1 MADDLRTALAQLAAC
16 GELERVSRPVD
27 RSWEVTAVLDRL
39 EQENRF
45 PAVVFEAVKDYPG
58 WSIAGNV
65 FASRSKIAALLG
77 VGQGEVTETLAAR
90 LDAPIEPEA
99 IPDGQPAPVQ
109 EVVHLGD
116 DVDLAAVPLV
126 THHERDAA
134 PYVSLGVT
142 IARDPDTGRRNMGV
156 YRYMQQGPRS
166 FIPSLTSIANISDLF
181 KKAEE
186 RNIALEVAILP
197 GVHPLIALA
206 ASYSAPT
213 GTDELALAGGLLGHP
228 VRTVKAKTVDL
239 EVPAEAE
246 TVIEARIIPG
256 ARYPE
261 APFADMSRSYSRVK
275 QGPMTEVS
283 AITHRREPI
292 HQIAFSGHPDAT
304 NMAAVCHEVA
314 ILRATRQA
322 SRGVT
327 AVHVPASGYGFHCYL
342 AMKKRPT
349 VEGRERGEQMN
360 VMLAALGAVPQIKL
374 IIVVDDD
381 VDIFREDAVLG
392 ALARRFQVVD
402 PITRDQ
408 RILVIPAAKG
418 ASYDPSSFHREYP
431 NSKLLIDA
439 TIRSD
444 LTDEQRSSF
453 TEAAT
458 VGTDRIDLAAYLAP
472 RPTPR
477 ADET

>member
-1 MADDLRTALAQLAAC
+1 MADDLRTALAELAAC
-16 GELERVSRPVD
+16 GELERVSRSVD

-45 PAVVFEAVKDYPG
+45 PAVLFESVDGYPD

-77 VGQGEVTETLAAR
+77 VSQGEVTETLAAR
-90 LDAPIEPEA
+90 LDTPIEPEL
-99 IPDGQPAPVQ
+99 IRDGEAAPAQ
-109 EVVHLGD
+109 EVVHVGD
-116 DVDLAAVPLV
+116 DVDLAALPLV

-142 IARDPDTGRRNMGV
+142 VARDPDTGRRNMGV
-156 YRYMQQGPRS
+156 YRYMQHGPRS
-166 FIPSLTSIANISDLF
+166 FVPSLTSIANISDLF

-186 RNIALEVAILP
+186 RNVPLEVAILP

-213 GTDELALAGGLLGHP
+213 GTDELALAGGLFGHP

-246 TVIEARIIPG
+246 TVIEARILPG
-256 ARYPE
+256 ARYAE

-402 PITRDQ
+402 PTTRDE

-444 LTDEQRSSF
+444 LTDDERNSF
-453 TEAAT
+453 AEAAT
-458 VGTDRIDLAAYLAP
+458 VGSERIDLADYLAP
-472 RPTPR
+472 KPPGPR
-477 ADET
+477 

>member
-1 MADDLRTALAQLAAC
+1 MAHDLRSALDLLDAA
-16 GELERVSRPVD
+16 GDLETVARPVD
-27 RSWEVTAVLDRL
+27 RAWEVTAVLDRL
-39 EQENRF
+39 ERDGRF
-45 PAVVFEAVKDYPG
+45 PAVRYDAVEGFPG
-58 WSIAGNV
+58 WAIAGNL
-65 FASRSKIAALLG
+65 FATRSKIAAFLG
-77 VGQGEVTETLAAR
+77 CAPDQVTETLAAR
-90 LDAPIEPEA
+90 LESPIDPILVSGGPAAPS
-99 IPDGQPAPVQ
+99 Q
-109 EVVHLGD
+109 EVVLLGD
-116 DVDLAAVPLV
+116 DATLDRIPLV

-142 IARDPDTGRRNMGV
+142 IAKDPETGRRNMGV
-156 YRYMQQGPRS
+156 YRYMQHGPRS
-166 FIPSLTSIANISDLF
+166 LIPSLTSIANISDLF

-186 RNIALEVAILP
+186 RGVPLEIAILP
-197 GVHPLIALA
+197 GVHPLLALA

-213 GTDELALAGGLLGHP
+213 GTDELALAGGLLGRP
-228 VRTVKAKTVDL
+228 VELVRARTLDL

-246 TVIEARIIPG
+246 VVIEARIMPG
-256 ARYPE
+256 GRYPE

-283 AITHRREPI
+283 AITHRRNPI
-292 HQIAFSGHPDAT
+292 LQLAFSGHPDAT

-322 SRGVT
+322 SRGIT
-327 AVHVPASGYGFHCYL
+327 GVHVPASGYGFHCYI

-381 VDIFREDAVLG
+381 VDIYQDEAVLG

-444 LTDEQRSSF
+444 LTDEQRNSF

-458 VGTDRIDLAAYLAP
+458 IGADRIDLAQYLEE
-472 RPTPR
+472 RTR
-477 ADET
+477 

>member
-1 MADDLRTALAQLAAC
+1 VADDLRAALDILRAA
-16 GELERVSRPVD
+16 GDLETVTRAVD
-27 RSWEVTAVLDRL
+27 PAWEVTAVLDRL
-39 EQENRF
+39 ERDGRF
-45 PAVVFEAVKDYPG
+45 PAVHFQAVEGHPD
-58 WSIAGNV
+58 WSITGNV
-65 FASRSKIAALLG
+65 FETRSKIAAFLG
-77 VGQGEVTETLAAR
+77 VTRAQVTETLAAR
-90 LDAPIEPEA
+90 FETPIEPILVA
-99 IPDGQPAPVQ
+99 GGPTAPAQ
-109 EVVHLGD
+109 EVVRLGV
-116 DVDLAAVPLV
+116 DVDLASLPLV

-134 PYVSLGVT
+134 PYISLGVT
-142 IARDPDTGRRNMGV
+142 IAKDPDTGRRNMGV
-156 YRYMQQGPRS
+156 YRYMQHGPHS

-186 RNIALEVAILP
+186 RGVPLEVAILP

-213 GTDELALAGGLLGHP
+213 GTDELALAGGLLGRP
-228 VRTVKAKTVDL
+228 IELVKAKTVDL

-246 TVIEARIIPG
+246 VVIEARIIPG

-261 APFADMSRSYSRVK
+261 APFADMSRSYSRIK
-275 QGPMTEVS
+275 QGPMTEVT
-283 AITHRREPI
+283 AITHRRRPI
-292 HQIAFSGHPDAT
+292 LQIAFSGHPDAT

-322 SRGVT
+322 SRGIT
-327 AVHVPASGYGFHCYL
+327 GVHVPASGYGFHCYL

-349 VEGRERGEQMN
+349 VEGRERGEQIN
-360 VMLAALGAVPQIKL
+360 VMLAALGAVPQVKL
-374 IIVVDDD
+374 IVVVDDD
-381 VDIFREDAVLG
+381 VDIYSDEAVLG

-402 PITRDQ
+402 PVTRDE

-444 LTDEQRSSF
+444 LTDEQRGSF
-453 TEAAT
+453 TEAVTIGA
-458 VGTDRIDLAAYLAP
+458 DRINLADYLSP
-472 RPTPR
+472 PDGRSGS
-477 ADET
+477 

>member
-1 MADDLRTALAQLAAC
+1 MADDLRAALAQLAAC
-16 GELERVSRPVD
+16 GELATVRRPVD

-39 EQENRF
+39 EGDDRF
-45 PAVVFEAVKDYPG
+45 PAVLFEAVEGYPG
-58 WSIAGNV
+58 WSIAGNL
-65 FASRSKIAALLG
+65 FATRSKIAAFLG
-77 VGQGEVTETLAAR
+77 VTPGEVTETLAAR
-90 LDAPIEPEA
+90 LETPIEPVLIHSSESA
-99 IPDGQPAPVQ
+99 PAQ
-109 EVVHLGD
+109 EVVSLGED
-116 DVDLAAVPLV
+116 ADLAALPLV

-142 IARDPDTGRRNMGV
+142 VARDPDTGRPNMGV
-156 YRYMQQGPRS
+156 YRYMQHGPRS

-186 RNIALEVAILP
+186 LGVPLEVAILP
-197 GVHPLIALA
+197 GVHPLVALA

-213 GTDELALAGGLLGHP
+213 GTNELALAGGLFGHP

-246 TVIEARIIPG
+246 TVIEARILPG

-275 QGPMTEVS
+275 QGPMTEVT
-283 AITHRREPI
+283 AITHRRQPI

-381 VDIFREDAVLG
+381 VDIYREDAVLG

-402 PITRDQ
+402 PLTRDQ

-444 LTDEQRSSF
+444 LTEEQRGSF

-458 VGTDRIDLAAYLAP
+458 VGAERIDLADYLSSDP
-472 RPTPR
+472 RPG
-477 ADET
+477 AD